1 MVVEKKHCTGGRRS
15 SFLFGE
21 SSQCVPSVV
30 LVGGVRKGQYVSV
43 GRHTADS

>member
-1 MVVEKKHCTGGRRS
+1 MTNPQAEVKLLIWGEFAVRS
-15 SFLFGE
+15 
-21 SSQCVPSVV
+21 VPSVV